1 MLGAGVVDA
10 VGDPGRAVLVA
21 EDHDVRGVDRHVLVD
36 DAALHLLATG
46 LLVALGGV
54 DVLDDHPVL
63 SGDDPHDAKKLTQ
76 PITTTQGGFS
86 VGVSIG
92 HASYPEEGKTLEELI
107 YIADERMFEDK
118 KQNIPSN

>member
-1 MLGAGVVDA
+1 MGNLFSLQKATIDKPLFCCSSINCFQSSNVFRFITPPDKISRYFLVTTFISEGVIYRTLTVETLKA
-10 VGDPGRAVLVA
+10 RL
-21 EDHDVRGVDRHVLVD
+21 
-36 DAALHLLATG
+36 
-46 LLVALGGV
+46 
-54 DVLDDHPVL
+54 
-63 SGDDPHDAKKLTQ
+63 AKKLTQ
-76 PITTTQGGFS
+76 PITTTQGAFS